1 MSSCNFVVFLL
12 NRIAELMHIVD
23 KQSSKVPV
31 KQASKKSDVYSLV
44 CFLNTAQSVWCEF
57 RIVKYLVYECNC
69 NLHSCVHV
77 VHVWCVLAGPSGFV
91 PRPWLSTCVVCARRA
106 EWFCPSSMVVNLCGV
121 CSQGRVVLSLVH
133 GRQHTEKDPEIP
145 QSLPQDL
152 LDFLQWL
159 VYCSWSLLF
168 MYSLVQCT

>member
-106 EWFCPSSMVVNLCGV
+106 EWFCPSSMVVNTQKKILKFPKVCHKTCLTSSNGWSIALDLC
-121 CSQGRVVLSLVH
+121 CLCIL
-133 GRQHTEKDPEIP
+133 
-145 QSLPQDL
+145 
-152 LDFLQWL
+152 
-159 VYCSWSLLF
+159 
-168 MYSLVQCT
+168 

>member
-91 PRPWLSTCVVCARRA
+91 PRPWSSTHRKRSWNSPKFATRPAWLPPMVGLLLLIFVVYV
-106 EWFCPSSMVVNLCGV
+106 FSSAVHLRIENKTSMHNRHQFGV
-121 CSQGRVVLSLVH
+121 CLYCGRFRH
-133 GRQHTEKDPEIP
+133 
-145 QSLPQDL
+145 
-152 LDFLQWL
+152 
-159 VYCSWSLLF
+159 
-168 MYSLVQCT
+168 SLVQCT